1 MKSGITQTRQDGTFV
16 KKLTEEN
23 SDFVWRVKTNDDSK
37 AEDHYFFI
45 LEYDK
50 YDVIT
55 IENYDGKSWSKTL
68 DTITE
73 NDLVSISY
81 FINLMCETLLSQGEK
96 WPQNLN
102 NLLKTVLP
110 LTFEYMT
117 KAFFSPSRC
126 IYFERY
132 SWILKQMGI
141 SLNKYVKQSIIE
153 GYATAMINCY
163 EITLVEMLLK
173 ENGIKLSEKNRIK
186 YDVAKKELNDSIEI
200 VKKIIAKKQGAAIDY
215 DDFGTPNMFW
225 YSANTPCGTVDI
237 YISSHINFSV
247 TIDLKDKDGKSKN
260 RIDISE
266 KCKELAYLFDFE
278 G

>member
-1 MKSGITQTRQDGTFV
+1 
-16 KKLTEEN
+16 
-23 SDFVWRVKTNDDSK
+23 
-37 AEDHYFFI
+37 
-45 LEYDK
+45 
-50 YDVIT
+50 
-55 IENYDGKSWSKTL
+55 
-68 DTITE
+68 
-73 NDLVSISY
+73 
-81 FINLMCETLLSQGEK
+81 
-96 WPQNLN
+96 
-102 NLLKTVLP
+102 
-110 LTFEYMT
+110 
-117 KAFFSPSRC
+117 
-126 IYFERY
+126 
-132 SWILKQMGI
+132 MGS

-186 YDVAKKELNDSIEI
+186 YDLAKKELNDSIEI